1 LVTAEIKDPSAFAR
15 TALIEALQ
23 RAGVAVTA
31 PSTGP
36 NPASILPPA
45 GSYQAGDKLS
55 EHVSASLEQLA
66 SLTMKVSYNRAA
78 DLMTCLSA
86 VKAGS
91 TDCQAGLAADA
102 ETMNQL
108 GLPKD
113 GVYAFDGAGSNDQ
126 NRSTPTALAMFYQ
139 AATKQPWGKSLS
151 DALPVMGRTGSVAN
165 VLPKSPAAGKVRV
178 KTGNRVVG
186 TGSNQL
192 IVLGNSLAGY
202 IHTKSG
208 RDVTFM
214 IVVANVPISST
225 DEFLNVTDD
234 QARMI
239 EILQKGL

>member
-1 LVTAEIKDPSAFAR
+1 
-15 TALIEALQ
+15 
-23 RAGVAVTA
+23 
-31 PSTGP
+31 
-36 NPASILPPA
+36 
-45 GSYQAGDKLS
+45 
-55 EHVSASLEQLA
+55 
-66 SLTMKVSYNRAA
+66 
-78 DLMTCLSA
+78 
-86 VKAGS
+86 
-91 TDCQAGLAADA
+91 
-102 ETMNQL
+102 MNQL